1 MESFK
6 VVGGTP
12 LYGSVR
18 LGGAKNA
25 SYKLMIASLMAKGE
39 SRLLNFSKISD
50 VIATQEVIESLGG
63 STQKRGERTM
73 FIDGTKLSSFQIA
86 SEFGPKSRSAPL
98 FIPALLHRFGKAIVP
113 HPGGDKIG
121 KRPLDRHFLG
131 LERMGATIIQTEQNI
146 EVEAKKL
153 YGTTYHFSKPT
164 HTGTEMLIMAAVL
177 AEGKTILENAAL
189 EPEIDDL
196 IDYLNSMG
204 GNVRRRHNQVIEIDG
219 VRELHPT
226 IHRIM
231 PDRNEAVSYACAA
244 IATKG
249 DIVVENAHQEHL
261 EAFLEKLD
269 EMGAG
274 FEIGAYGIRFYYKG
288 DLHAVDVT
296 TRPHPGFMTD
306 WQPLWAVLLTQ
317 VPGSSVIHETIYP
330 ERFGYIPH
338 LKSMGAQ
345 VELFNPEVSDPEKL
359 YNFDLKNDEPGNF
372 HAAKFT
378 GGAPLKAGEFMVKD
392 LRHGA
397 TMTLAAIIASGVS
410 TINNV
415 EEIDR
420 GYEDLDSRLRS
431 LGANINRYKH
441 DKKGV

>member
-1 MESFK
+1 MHSFK
-6 VVGGTP
+6 VFGGTP

-39 SRLLNFSKISD
+39 GRLLNFSKISD
-50 VIATQEVIESLGG
+50 VVATEEMIRQLGG

-73 FIDGTKLSSFQIA
+73 FIDGSKLTSYEIDGK
-86 SEFGPKSRSAPL
+86 FGPKSRSAPL
-98 FIPALLHRFGKAIVP
+98 FIPMLLHRFGKAIVP

-131 LERMGATIIQTEQNI
+131 LEKMGARISQNDKNI
-146 EVEAKKL
+146 EVTAEKL
-153 YGTTYHFSKPT
+153 YGTTYRFTKTT

-177 AEGKTILENAAL
+177 AKGKTVLENAAL

-196 IDYLNSMG
+196 INFLNSMG
-204 GNVRRRHNQVIEIDG
+204 ASIRRRHNRSIEIEG
-219 VRELHPT
+219 VPILRPT
-226 IHRIM
+226 IHKIM

-249 DIVVENAHQEHL
+249 DIIVENAHKEHL

-274 FEIGAYGIRFYYKG
+274 YEIGTYGIRFYYKNE
-288 DLHAVDVT
+288 LHAVDVT
-296 TRPHPGFMTD
+296 TTPHPGFMTD

-317 VPGSSVIHETIYP
+317 VPGTSIIHETIYP

-338 LKSMGAQ
+338 LQSMGAQ
-345 VELFNPEVSDPEKL
+345 VELFNPIVDDPERV
-359 YNFDLKNDEPGNF
+359 YNFDMKNDEPGNM

-378 GGAPLKAGEFMVKD
+378 GGATLKAGEFAVKD

-397 TMTLAAIIASGVS
+397 TMTLAAIIASGES
-410 TINNV
+410 IIKNV

-420 GYEDLDSRLRS
+420 GYEDLDERLRS
-431 LGANINRYKH
+431 LGANIERIK
-441 DKKGV
+441 D